1 MDMRMLFGGT
11 IVVLGIAVFVWI
23 IRRFGNS
30 WPDQLD
36 GHASVEKDRSRVRP
50 YPYVYVNADGSARE
64 LHPDER
70 DYLETR
76 FQPGDGNMPYIK
88 SRYSQKDGW
97 GDIAG
102 FLKRS
107 RLPKSSV
114 IFAAP
119 AENPSKPLT
128 KSEEIR
134 FLRDKGIVVTED
146 GDGTWL
152 LIGNGG
158 QAGSQAGKT
167 SLGESLDQR

>member
-1 MDMRMLFGGT
+1 MLFGGT

-23 IRRFGNS
+23 MRRLATS

-36 GHASVEKDRSRVRP
+36 GHAIVEKDRSSVHP
-50 YPYVYVNADGSARE
+50 YPYVYVNVDGSARE

-76 FQPGDGNMPYIK
+76 FQPGDGDMPYIK

-107 RLPKSSV
+107 RLPKGSV

-128 KSEEIR
+128 TSEVIQ
-134 FLRDKGIVVTED
+134 FLRGKGMVVTED
-146 GDGTWL
+146 GDGTWR
-152 LIGNGG
+152 LIRNGG
-158 QAGSQAGKT
+158 QAESQADEA